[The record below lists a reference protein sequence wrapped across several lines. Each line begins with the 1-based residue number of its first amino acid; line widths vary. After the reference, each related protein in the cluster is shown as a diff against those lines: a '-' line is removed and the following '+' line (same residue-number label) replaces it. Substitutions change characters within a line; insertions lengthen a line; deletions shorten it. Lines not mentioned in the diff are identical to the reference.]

1 MKIEIA
7 GATDIGKKRQVNE
20 DSLAC
25 IDLTSKNGA
34 AAVIVVADGIG
45 GHVGGKTASTI
56 AVRTLEEITRKY
68 FSNDQN
74 DVYLEARV
82 MEDACQSANHKI
94 FEESSVDS
102 NLKGMGSTMV
112 AAMISDGKA
121 TISNV
126 GDSRAYLI
134 RDESIRQLTY
144 DHSWRAEQMRLKII
158 SEEEI
163 NQSPFKHT
171 ITRSLGFQSDVEID
185 IFQIKLQSGDYI
197 LLCSDG
203 LYESLTDE
211 LTVKIIYGKK
221 KPDKISQKLVKTANQ
236 RSGHD
241 NITAVVAFVDEIEAG
256 EEKREDNKIKPSDT
270 VKLGNAKLQVP
281 IEDTIKLPPDD

>member
-1 MKIEIA
+1 
-7 GATDIGKKRQVNE
+7 
-20 DSLAC
+20 
-25 IDLTSKNGA
+25 
-34 AAVIVVADGIG
+34 
-45 GHVGGKTASTI
+45 
-56 AVRTLEEITRKY
+56 
-68 FSNDQN
+68 
-74 DVYLEARV
+74 
-82 MEDACQSANHKI
+82 
-94 FEESSVDS
+94 
-102 NLKGMGSTMV
+102 V
-112 AAMISDGKA
+112 AALIAEGEA

-134 RDESIRQLTY
+134 RDGSVRQLTY
-144 DHSWRAEQMRLKII
+144 DHSWRAEQMRLNIM

-185 IFQIKLQSGDYI
+185 IFQIKLNNGDYL

-211 LTVKIIYGKK
+211 LVVKIVHNKR

-241 NITAVVAFVDEIEAG
+241 NITAAVARVDGIEAG
-256 EEKREDNKIKPSDT
+256 KDKGKDKKIKPSDT
-270 VKLGNAKLQVP
+270 VKLDKTKFQGP
-281 IEDTIKLPPDD
+281 FGDTIKLPPDD

>member
-20 DSLAC
+20 DSLVC

-34 AAVIVVADGIG
+34 AAVIGVADGIG
-45 GHVGGKTASTI
+45 GHVGGKTASSI
-56 AVRTLEEITRKY
+56 AVRMLEEITRQY
-68 FSNDQN
+68 FSHDQN
-74 DVYLEARV
+74 EAYLQARI
-82 MEDACQSANHKI
+82 MEDASQAANHRI
-94 FEESSVDS
+94 FEESSANSD
-102 NLKGMGSTMV
+102 LKGMGSTMV
-112 AAMISDGKA
+112 AAMITDGKA

-144 DHSWRAEQMRLKII
+144 DHSWRAEQIRLKII

-171 ITRSLGFQSDVEID
+171 ITRSLGFMSDVEID
-185 IFQIKLQSGDYI
+185 IFQIKLQNGDYL

-211 LTVKIIYGKK
+211 LTVKIIHSKK
-221 KPDKISQKLVKTANQ
+221 KPGKISQRLVKTANQ

-241 NITAVVAFVDEIEAG
+241 NITAVVAFVDEIESG
-256 EEKREDNKIKPSDT
+256 DEKREDKKIKPSDT
-270 VKLGNAKLQVP
+270 VKLENAKLQGRIV
-281 IEDTIKLPPDD
+281 DTIKLPPED

>member
-20 DSLAC
+20 DSLVC
-25 IDLTSKNGA
+25 FDLSRADGP
-34 AAVIVVADGIG
+34 AAVIAVADGIG
-45 GHVGGKTASTI
+45 GHVGGKIASSI
-56 AVRTLEEITRKY
+56 AIKTLEETARKY
-68 FSNDQN
+68 FSKEDS
-74 DVYLEARV
+74 DSYVLARM
-82 MEDACQSANHKI
+82 MEDASQAANHSI
-94 FEESSVDS
+94 FNEAAANTD
-102 NLKGMGSTMV
+102 LKGMGSTMV
-112 AAMISDGKA
+112 AALIAEGEA

-134 RDESIRQLTY
+134 RDGSVRQLTY
-144 DHSWRAEQMRLKII
+144 DHSWRAEQMRLNIM

-185 IFQIKLQSGDYI
+185 IFQIKLNNGDYL

-211 LTVKIIYGKK
+211 LVVKIVHNKR

-241 NITAVVAFVDEIEAG
+241 NITAAVARVDGIEAG
-256 EEKREDNKIKPSDT
+256 KDKGKDKKIKPSDT
-270 VKLGNAKLQVP
+270 VKLDKTKFQGP
-281 IEDTIKLPPDD
+281 FGDTIKLPPDD